1 MPATLAIPLSILSVE
16 DNADHAAPITEL
28 SQICDA
34 RVHLARAEEGGAALA
49 HLTSHRN
56 PDAVL
61 IDMPG
66 MDGHQPL
73 QEIKNDLTLSLIPEV
88 VPTTSRGPVTPMPT
102 ATCSNPLTVTSQNGC
117 LSVSSPIGGVHP
129 NSERMGCRRAPCI
142 A

>member
-1 MPATLAIPLSILSVE
+1 MMPVTLAIPLSILSVE

-73 QEIKNDLTLSLIPEV
+73 QEIKKDPALKSIRAV
-88 VPTTSRGPVTPMPT
+88 VPATLRGPVTPMPT
-102 ATCSNPLTVTSQNGC
+102 ATYSNPLTVTSQNGC
-117 LSVSSPIGGVHP
+117 LSVSSPIGGI
-129 NSERMGCRRAPCI
+129 APEQ
-142 A
+142 